1 MSKLKDDSTA
11 GKPAPSEL
19 RNRVSDRTIG
29 ESRSIHAFY
38 GAIGRG
44 WFTVLVCIITLLHT
58 ITSSGDT
65 PKLYELQFFQFL
77 NSKGQNKSINIIGAT
92 AAHWKEFGTALKFE
106 SHQLENIKRNFNS
119 VEDRCYELLRQW
131 LDGHA
136 TGDKKLL
143 TWETLLHAM
152 LNVGCTTVAQ
162 TVWESLTD
170 EGELAV
176 FTTIVCLL

>member
-1 MSKLKDDSTA
+1 M
-11 GKPAPSEL
+11 
-19 RNRVSDRTIG
+19 
-29 ESRSIHAFY
+29 
-38 GAIGRG
+38 
-44 WFTVLVCIITLLHT
+44 
-58 ITSSGDT
+58 
-65 PKLYELQFFQFL
+65 
-77 NSKGQNKSINIIGAT
+77 SINIIGAT